1 MRIRFLAVAALL
13 MSALAVAPAN
23 AATDKRDD
31 VWVGQI
37 VRHRSERLTPPMSGG
52 HPPSPG
58 HHFDYRG
65 SACPTSAEMCI
76 KVLANYRVVPL
87 NSKAATG
94 LRRAAGGRAKLVGY
108 RAPAPNSRHNAI
120 LYVRQV
126 EKA

>member
-37 VRHRSERLTPPMSGG
+37 VRHHS
-52 HPPSPG
+52 
-58 HHFDYRG
+58 HFDYRG